1 MKFWSF
7 TVLKNSQTNENY
19 IVLYSLHDELSKGKL
34 TVYNS
39 NFQLVLEKVFTEYLP
54 YFSSS
59 SGSHLTVLGRKN
71 FHFMG
76 GKYVYILDVD
86 KREIDSVKL
95 SHNRYEN
102 LKSRKRVYYEQLN
115 NQEVLIF
122 DYGEMIDV
130 YSTDPFKLLY
140 TFKKDYEERGSG
152 SKPFINQNTIIY
164 LNKKNE
170 LICREITTNKI
181 IWKYST
187 GDESISFLGITVGSV
202 ADYISEYI
210 LVDENPRSIFINT
223 SAGDLIKI
231 SAETGKE
238 IIKHNRFRGNKNL
251 SKSYDGRLTFIAQA
265 DMNEDGSPDFP
276 SVSTDKNIYCING
289 KDLTTMWYYKTSS
302 KFEDLISL
310 YDINGDSIPEVFAI
324 NIDQSLFI
332 IDGKNGHALVNKRLS
347 ENGFGS
353 RVVLCDYNNDGV
365 LDLVSLLSTGQ
376 LTIYELNDVKVS
388 KGMIVI
394 NK

>member
-1 MKFWSF
+1 
-7 TVLKNSQTNENY
+7 
-19 IVLYSLHDELSKGKL
+19 
-34 TVYNS
+34 
-39 NFQLVLEKVFTEYLP
+39 
-54 YFSSS
+54 
-59 SGSHLTVLGRKN
+59 
-71 FHFMG
+71 MG
-76 GKYVYILDVD
+76 EKYVYILDVD

-115 NQEVLIF
+115 NQEVLVF

-140 TFKKDYEERGSG
+140 SFKKDYEERGSG
-152 SKPFINQNTIIY
+152 SKPLINQNTIIY

-170 LICREITTNKI
+170 LICREITTNRI

-187 GDESISFLGITVGSV
+187 GGEGISFLGITVGSV

-231 SAETGKE
+231 NGETGKE
-238 IIKHNRFRGNKNL
+238 ILKHDRFRGNKNL
-251 SKSYDGRLTFIAQA
+251 SKSYDGKLTFIAQA
-265 DMNEDGSPDFP
+265 DMNEDGFPDFP

-289 KDLTTMWYYKTSS
+289 KDLTTIWYYKTDS

-332 IDGKNGHALVNKRLS
+332 IDGKNGQAMVNKKLS
-347 ENGFGS
+347 DNGFGS
-353 RVVLCDYNNDGV
+353 RTILCDYNNDGV
-365 LDLVSLLSTGQ
+365 LDLVVMLSTSQ